1 MIILGI
7 DPGLATIGYGVI
19 QVVGDNFKEIDYGVI
34 TTSSKSDMPKR
45 LMKIEK
51 EIRKLIRRY
60 KPKVIACEDIF
71 FCKNVKTAFLVGQAR
86 GVILL
91 ACAKEKVE
99 VKSYTPLQ
107 IKLSVVGYGRAT
119 KNQVQKMVKNILK
132 LRDIPK
138 SDDAADALAVAL
150 TCAFLSKNK

>member
-19 QVVGDNFKEIDYGVI
+19 QVARDNFKEIDYGVV
-34 TTSSKSDMPKR
+34 TTSSKSDMLKR

-51 EIRKLIRRY
+51 EIRKLIRKY
-60 KPKVIACEDIF
+60 KPKIIACEDIF
-71 FCKNVKTAFLVGQAR
+71 FYKNVKTAFLVGQAR

-91 ACAKEKVE
+91 ACAKEKVG

-150 TCAFLSKNK
+150 TYAFLSKNK

>member
-34 TTSSKSDMPKR
+34 TTSSKSDMLKR

-51 EIRKLIRRY
+51 EIRKLIRKY
-60 KPKVIACEDIF
+60 KPKSIACEDIF
-71 FCKNVKTAFLVGQAR
+71 FYKNVKTAFLVGQAR

-91 ACAKEKVE
+91 ACAKEKVG

-132 LRDIPK
+132 LKDIPK

-150 TCAFLSKNK
+150 TYAFLSKDK

>member
-19 QVVGDNFKEIDYGVI
+19 QAVGDNFKEIDYGVI
-34 TTSSKSDMPKR
+34 TTSSKSGMLKR

-51 EIRKLIRRY
+51 EIRKLIKKH
-60 KPKVIACEDIF
+60 KPKIITCEDIF
-71 FCKNVKTAFLVGQAR
+71 FYKNVKTAFLVGQAR

-150 TCAFLSKNK
+150 TYTFLSKNK

>member
-1 MIILGI
+1 
-7 DPGLATIGYGVI
+7 
-19 QVVGDNFKEIDYGVI
+19 
-34 TTSSKSDMPKR
+34 

-51 EIRKLIRRY
+51 EIRKLIRKY
-60 KPKVIACEDIF
+60 KPKIIACEDIF
-71 FCKNVKTAFLVGQAR
+71 FYKNVKTAFLVGQAR

-91 ACAKEKVE
+91 ACAKEKVG

-150 TCAFLSKNK
+150 TYAFLSKNK

>member
-19 QVVGDNFKEIDYGVI
+19 QVIRDNFKEIDYGVI
-34 TTSSKSDMPKR
+34 TTSSKSDMLKR

-51 EIRKLIRRY
+51 EIRKLIRKY
-60 KPKVIACEDIF
+60 KPKIIACEDIF
-71 FCKNVKTAFLVGQAR
+71 FYKNVKTAFLVGQAR

-99 VKSYTPLQ
+99 VKSYAPLQ

-132 LRDIPK
+132 LKDIPK

>member
-34 TTSSKSDMPKR
+34 TTSSKSDMLKR

-51 EIRKLIRRY
+51 EIRKLVRKY
-60 KPKVIACEDIF
+60 KPKIIACEDIF
-71 FCKNVKTAFLVGQAR
+71 FYKNVKTAFLVGQAR

-91 ACAKEKVE
+91 ACAKEKVG

-150 TCAFLSKNK
+150 THAFLSKDK

>member
-19 QVVGDNFKEIDYGVI
+19 QVARDNFKEIDYGVI
-34 TTSSKSDMPKR
+34 TTSSKSDMLKR

-51 EIRKLIRRY
+51 EIRKLVRKY
-60 KPKVIACEDIF
+60 KPKIIACEDIF
-71 FCKNVKTAFLVGQAR
+71 FYKNVKTAFLVGQAR

-91 ACAKEKVE
+91 ACAKEKVG

-150 TCAFLSKNK
+150 THAFLSKDK